1 MSNGGN
7 DGNEDAMM
15 NTTLRD
21 AETHR
26 EDQLYL
32 ALFSL
37 TAQRMFKS

>member
-1 MSNGGN
+1 
-7 DGNEDAMM
+7 
-15 NTTLRD
+15 LRD